1 MDATIGVIE
10 AVLAAEAEAPAQPVA
25 KRRASGGG
33 SAATDAAAEATAAL
47 ERAFSALESS
57 CSGGGGF
64 DAATLDRLLALAASC
79 AHASAGRPRALQIER
94 RLLRAAAP
102 SAATAVRTESVARV
116 CSALT
121 SAPPRARL
129 PLLEWL
135 LAAWPSLA
143 PRALRPFYFAVFHQ
157 LQYDS
162 LLCALNYIKHIARSH
177 TLHLLLARLLLAF
190 CAE

>member
-10 AVLAAEAEAPAQPVA
+10 AVLAAEAEAPAPPVA
-25 KRRASGGG
+25 KRRASGG
-33 SAATDAAAEATAAL
+33 AATDAAAEATAAL

-57 CSGGGGF
+57 CGGGGGF

-102 SAATAVRTESVARV
+102 AAATAVRTESVARV

-135 LAAWPSLA
+135 LAVWPSLA

-162 LLCALNYIKHIARSH
+162 LLCALKYLTHRSLSLTH
-177 TLHLLLARLLLAF
+177 CTCF
-190 CAE
+190 